1 MQISESDWKK
11 YKILRQLALDRFCQ
25 RVLDDAQSISQHDA
39 LSAHA
44 RYGML
49 YDLVHNRNKDM
60 VHAFDY
66 YSRSSALMTLRFM
79 VMYDLL
85 TDAELSALS
94 EDALLCVEDVVRRPY
109 KLKWVEENVRQE

>member
-1 MQISESDWKK
+1 MDISESDWKK

-25 RVLDDAQSISQHDA
+25 GVLDDAQTISQHDA

-66 YSRSSALMTLRFM
+66 YSRSSAPMTLRYM

-85 TDAELSALS
+85 TDAELSVLS
-94 EDALLCVEDVVRRPY
+94 EDVLCCVKSAVRRPY
-109 KLKWVEENVRQE
+109 KLEWVEEVVRQK